1 MSGGGGG
8 LLSQLGTTSAC
19 GGGRPAAYIEWP
31 GISREQSAAAMEEE
45 YFPRVVPDDHHAHD
59 HQDLDVLADHG
70 LQGQAHQP
78 YNVSNI
84 SLDEEYMWDPGEG
97 GLTPLP

>member
-1 MSGGGGG
+1 
-8 LLSQLGTTSAC
+8 
-19 GGGRPAAYIEWP
+19 
-31 GISREQSAAAMEEE
+31 MEEE

-59 HQDLDVLADHG
+59 LQGLDVLADHG

-84 SLDEEYMWDPGEG
+84 SLNEEYMWDPGEAASRLCLKQVEASG
-97 GLTPLP
+97 